1 VIEVP
6 TVCGRPMNGT
16 DRETRLGPVVDDT
29 TAFGSPDGVWKT
41 SWAGR
46 GLAC

>member
-16 DRETRLGPVVDDT
+16 DRETRLGPVVDDA